1 MKFFNHDKT
10 LTLRQQQ
17 TETVLRDLFKI
28 KQQISQAHRQVG
40 QRFNLT
46 PVHWHVLMLIAEGE
60 VTNMGQISESLCVS
74 RGAVTQIVDILV
86 DEGLVERQP
95 DQDDRRI
102 INLKLTKK
110 SRKLSQEFHR
120 YVAEAFV
127 KLFASLSDKEL
138 STYAELTNKI
148 INRTQG
154 KAE

>member
-17 TETVLRDLFKI
+17 TEAILRDLFKI
-28 KQQISQAHRQVG
+28 KQQISQSHRQAG

-110 SRKLSQEFHR
+110 AVNYLRNFIVILPRHLLSCLLR
-120 YVAEAFV
+120 
-127 KLFASLSDKEL
+127 
-138 STYAELTNKI
+138 
-148 INRTQG
+148 
-154 KAE
+154 